1 MRRLLWLVLA
11 ISLALPLLVMA
22 APPAIPAGEACG
34 PGVVHVVR
42 YGENVYRISLRY
54 GTTVRAIVNAN
65 ALANPNVIYA
75 GQSLLIPCASGSVPP
90 AGPTPTPAP
99 VFVIL
104 PGQSSISV
112 ALPGS
117 GSVFVPPPVSAVD
130 CRNFRPTSPTDG
142 IGRGQTT
149 FYWDAASWQVQWYR
163 VNVFNMDTSATV
175 VASYATSGPFTHVTG
190 DTGVGALGEGFRF
203 AWNVEAFADGR
214 RVCSSVL
221 VFLNRT
227 SS

>member
-1 MRRLLWLVLA
+1 MRRLIVFILILA
-11 ISLALPLLVMA
+11 LALPLVAAA
-22 APPAIPAGEACG
+22 APAPAPAAQTCG
-34 PGVVHVVR
+34 PSVVHVVLR
-42 YGENVYRISLRY
+42 GENVYRISLRY
-54 GTTVRAIVNAN
+54 GTTVRAIANAN

-75 GQSLLIPCASGSVPP
+75 GQRLLIPCASGSVPP

-99 VFVIL
+99 VFVTL
-104 PGQSSISV
+104 PGQSWISV

-175 VASYATSGPFTHVTG
+175 VASYATTGPFTRVTG
-190 DTGVGALGEGFRF
+190 DTGVGALGEGYRF